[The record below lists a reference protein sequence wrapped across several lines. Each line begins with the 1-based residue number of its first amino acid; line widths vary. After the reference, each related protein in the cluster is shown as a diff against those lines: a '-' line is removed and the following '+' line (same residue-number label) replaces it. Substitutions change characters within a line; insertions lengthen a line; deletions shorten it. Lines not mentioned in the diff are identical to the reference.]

1 MAKCGLVIKMKK
13 IEELMEELKTT
24 ILKYHDAKDFSSRLY
39 WLKQVFKK
47 SEELNGMIA
56 EELKLDD

>member
-24 ILKYHDAKDFSSRLY
+24 ILKYYDAKDFSSRLY

-56 EELKLDD
+56 KELKLDD

>member
-1 MAKCGLVIKMKK
+1 VIKMKK

-24 ILKYHDAKDFSSRLY
+24 ILKYYDAKDFSSRLY